1 MSIGTKMKLI
11 ALALSVALTG
21 CSTQRILCTG
31 TGTCD
36 VGVATYTPTA
46 RVNTLPSQVLLP
58 TGTYLIVPNAST
70 GGIQAVIQTSR
81 TK

>member
-1 MSIGTKMKLI
+1 MNKIVI
-11 ALALSVALTG
+11 LAVLATLTG

-36 VGVATYTPTA
+36 VGAATYTPTA
-46 RVNTLPSQVLLP
+46 RVNSLPSQVLLP
-58 TGTYLIVPNAST
+58 TGNYLIVPNHST
-70 GGIQAVIQTSR
+70 GGIRAVIQTSR